1 MHNKRREW
9 EGKQRIW
16 AKTQVGFWLD
26 GGKMVFP
33 GEGFGFFVKHMESQ
47 QMNTK
52 EGGTEHEIQVP
63 EIGKV
68 NTQGD
73 FIGL

>member
-1 MHNKRREW
+1 
-9 EGKQRIW
+9 
-16 AKTQVGFWLD
+16 
-26 GGKMVFP
+26 MVFP

-63 EIGKV
+63 ETGKV

>member
-1 MHNKRREW
+1 MGGEAENLSKDTGGFLTWW
-9 EGKQRIW
+9 E
-16 AKTQVGFWLD
+16 D
-26 GGKMVFP
+26 GIPMRGLRFL
-33 GEGFGFFVKHMESQ
+33 VKHMESQ
-47 QMNTK
+47 RMNTRE

>member
-1 MHNKRREW
+1 
-9 EGKQRIW
+9 
-16 AKTQVGFWLD
+16 
-26 GGKMVFP
+26 MVLP
-33 GEGFGFFVKHMESQ
+33 REGFGFFVKHMESV
-47 QMNTK
+47 QMNTRE